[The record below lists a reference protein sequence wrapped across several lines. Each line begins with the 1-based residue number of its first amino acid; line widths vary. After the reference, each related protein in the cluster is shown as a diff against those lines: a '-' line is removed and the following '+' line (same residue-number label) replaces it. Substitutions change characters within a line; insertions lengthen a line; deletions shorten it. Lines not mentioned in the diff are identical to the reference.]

1 MGTTTRRLKKP
12 AHALM
17 AGSLLVGLL
26 SPAIGGSS
34 ASANGTAPAGEL
46 VTNEVQA
53 AAAAPGA
60 SAFTDFITVDGD
72 ALMEGDQPFRFAS
85 LNYPGGMRDS
95 EFSQED
101 AIRTIAAMGG
111 KVTRTYV
118 PPVKRYDN
126 ANASYALVK
135 GPDAEGVMQFNEEGF
150 RKLDHLLALANQYG
164 VRLIIPFVDQW
175 QWEGGIESYVNFR
188 YPGTISNDAANDPDA
203 WKFYTDPT
211 VISDFKQVIHYMM
224 NRVNTITG
232 VKYKED
238 KSILA
243 WETGNEL
250 GGYNQDKF
258 PQSWTTEIA
267 RYIQE
272 EENPSQLLLDG
283 RFAVN
288 AESLDDPNID
298 IVGNHFYTGNF
309 IDKINADQ
317 ASAEGKKPYILGEF
331 GLYTTGE
338 PVDQL
343 YNAALQ
349 NGTDGIMIW
358 SLRPHKD
365 DGGFFWHD
373 ENPGNW
379 ASYHWPGFAS
389 GNYYGEKDIIRTV
402 YKYAHYMNT
411 GDIGKTTPVPP
422 IPAPANA
429 PKLFPIESVAD
440 IRWLGSVGASG
451 YEVQRSVDGE
461 NWVSVTT
468 DFSDGGR
475 AGTPTFHDEK
485 AITGQTYQYRVR
497 GVNESG
503 VSDWSNIELTTAK
516 HVITDELS
524 LLYSEKEKRRTYAYD
539 HSSNVLTSS
548 PDGNERGYGYKA
560 YVSTPAAGTL
570 TYASPVPLSEVRMTS
585 TGTGTVKW
593 FASVDG
599 RQYAEVQP
607 ASEDGQL
614 VAKELPANTRYV
626 KFSIPG
632 GNTVQIDRIQLIY
645 NYDGTGYADVP
656 PLVRSGFIKDTAFAD
671 APVLR
676 TPNLT
681 VKSIQAGND
690 TVSALTKQGSGD
702 AELVY
707 KADGDINSYRVTT
720 YANTAEDIAFY
731 ASIDGVTYAKAAPTI
746 SRTALSGGWSQV
758 LYTDFAVPAGARYV
772 KLVYPAAAGEQSPAV
787 ARFELGYGSSMIP
800 PTDKPPVNVLEDG
813 EYDYGQN
820 ESIQAR
826 YAKDAAGGD
835 IDLTLHA
842 LDTLVAANAKKG
854 TSSMQLAYDLGA
866 KDFAGL
872 TRPTGHADLSMFDAL
887 HAVVKGDGSGN
898 ELAIQLTT
906 ADGSTWEGRKLL
918 NGTNEE
924 TIEIKLSDFV
934 RASGEAAEP
943 DWRDVTAFGMYVV
956 RGEGAS
962 SASGTITLDNI
973 KLANASKLD
982 GFEGYG
988 GYNVLLQKA
997 FSRNAGG
1004 GAFAVS
1010 LDPEHRSEG
1019 GYGMRVDYNFAGP
1032 GYAGGS
1038 FNPDFLNLKGYDGF
1052 TFWFQPDGA
1061 GNELAIQFT
1070 DDAGKYWETKVVYK
1084 GNDARLMYVP
1094 FDAFR
1099 HPGWYSQDQTAR
1111 PDPSRNITAFSLYI
1125 GGGEGSLASS
1135 GTFYIDDI
1143 NGAKFMDELGA
1154 STVAIDKSAQSAT
1167 ALPITFRGTATGAK
1181 YVAIHA
1187 GKLLFH
1193 APVKPDGTWT
1203 YASDKL
1209 PNGEIAIKAAVEL
1222 FDGTVKSSDTHT
1234 LNVNVPN
1241 NPNTGGE
1248 PGPVLTNYVQNPG
1261 FEEAAD
1267 AGASPL
1273 APKHWTNTDA
1283 SGAEVTSGIAKI
1295 EAVSPRSGTYRLAH
1309 WNDVAYEVTTS
1320 QTARNLP
1327 DGIYELRAWTK
1338 SKGGQQIAEMTAAV
1352 PGGETKKIDI
1362 PAGEGTWAYLKLSGL
1377 TVRGGEL
1384 TLGFHSKDLGGN
1396 WIAVEDVELV
1406 KTGDINYAANG
1417 SFDEPIDAGVWPI
1430 LPKQWVNKDAG
1441 GADITNG
1448 IVKLEAAN
1456 THSGAYRLV
1465 HYHDAAYEA
1474 TTSQTVTN
1482 LPDGFYTLSAYTKS
1496 KGGQEK
1502 AELQA
1507 IVGETVRS
1515 AAIPAGEGAWVTT
1528 SLTNIEVRGGT
1539 LGIAIHSKDAAG
1551 NSWISVDDVTLT
1563 RTGSLADTA
1572 VTGVSLNKNALTL
1585 NVDASEQLTATIAP
1599 ANATNQGLTWSTSDA
1614 TVATV
1619 ANGLVTAKKAG
1630 TAVITV
1636 TTADG
1641 GKQASATVTV
1651 VSPTTGGGSGPVVA
1665 PPVTTD
1671 PNRVVEDGAIRLKA
1685 VGTGTEAV
1693 VILKTDEVKKALE
1706 QGKDSVLAIK
1716 VETGADAKS
1725 LTLRIPVGEFA
1736 KETDALAIRIE
1747 SGFGA
1752 VTVARDLFF
1761 QALAGSGAS
1770 EQMLELTMRTADP
1783 SGLPAETKAQLS
1795 GSTVYDYALRVN
1807 GQPVREF
1814 EGQPVQVAIPFKLQE
1829 GQNPNAVIVYYVD
1842 EAGKLTV
1849 VPAAHYD
1856 STSGQ
1861 AIFAAEHFSGY
1872 AAVYRAIQFTDG
1884 EQAPWAAESIQFLAA
1899 RDLVRGI
1906 GDGRF
1911 NPGGSVTRAEF
1922 VQMLVNA
1929 AGFQA
1934 KGAEAGADAGAVF
1947 SDVAESAWYYESVAA
1962 AKQLG
1967 LVKGRT
1973 DGSFGANERI
1983 TRQEMAVLL
1992 HRAAVVLEVKLAQ
2005 PEHTAA
2011 FLDADAISS
2020 FAREAAQAVQAA
2032 GLMQGVSGKFL
2043 PDQTA
2048 TRAESAVVVYRLF
2061 QLLNA

>member
-1 MGTTTRRLKKP
+1 MGTTTRKLKKP

-17 AGSLLVGLL
+17 ACSLLAGLL
-26 SPAIGGSS
+26 SPAIGVNP
-34 ASANGTAPAGEL
+34 AVANGPVPEGEPAA
-46 VTNEVQA
+46 NEVQA
-53 AAAAPGA
+53 AAQPAA
-60 SAFTDFITVDGD
+60 SVFSDFITVDGD

-85 LNYPGGMRDS
+85 LNYPGAMRDPA
-95 EFSQED
+95 FSQED
-101 AIRTIAAMGG
+101 ALRTIAAMGG

-203 WKFYTDPT
+203 WKFYTDPL

-224 NRVNTITG
+224 NRVNTVTG
-232 VKYKED
+232 VKYKD
-238 KSILA
+238 DPAILA

-272 EENPSQLLLDG
+272 DINPSQLLLDG
-283 RFAVN
+283 RFAVH
-288 AESLDDPNID
+288 AESLTDPNID
-298 IVGNHFYTGNF
+298 IVGNHFYTGSF

-365 DGGFFWHD
+365 DGGFYWHD

-411 GDIGKTTPVPP
+411 GDTAKTTPVPP

-429 PKLFPIESVAD
+429 PVLFPIESVAD

-461 NWVSVTT
+461 NWISVTT

-485 AITGQTYQYRVR
+485 AITGQAYQYRVR
-497 GVNESG
+497 GVNETG
-503 VSDWSNIELTTAK
+503 VSDWSNVVPTTAK

-524 LLYSEKEKRRTYAYD
+524 LLYSEKEKRRTFAYD

-570 TYASPVPLSEVRMTS
+570 TYASPVPLSEVRMAAAGS
-585 TGTGTVKW
+585 GAVKW
-593 FASVDG
+593 FASEDG
-599 RQYAEVQP
+599 RQYEEIQP
-607 ASEDGQL
+607 AEQDGQL
-614 VAKELPANTRYV
+614 VAEELPANTRYV

-632 GNTVQIDRIQLIY
+632 GNSVQIDCIQLLY
-645 NYDGTGYADVP
+645 DYDGTGYEAVP
-656 PLVRSGFIKDTAFAD
+656 PLVRSGFIKDTAFED
-671 APVLR
+671 APVAR
-676 TPNLT
+676 TSNLS
-681 VKSIQAGND
+681 VESIQAGEE
-690 TVSALTKQGSGD
+690 TVNALTKQASGD

-707 KADGDINSYRVTT
+707 KADGDINSYRVTA
-720 YANTAEDIAFY
+720 YANTAEEIEFH
-731 ASIDGVTYAKAAPTI
+731 ASIDGVTYTKATPTV
-746 SRTALSGGWSQV
+746 SRAALSGGWSKV
-758 LYTDFAVPAGARYV
+758 VYTDFAVPAGARYV
-772 KLVYPAAAGEQSPAV
+772 KLVYPAAADEQSPAV

-800 PTDKPPVNVLEDG
+800 PTDKPPANVLEDG

-826 YAKDAAGGD
+826 YEKDAEGGD
-835 IDLTLHA
+835 IAVTLLA

-854 TSSMQLAYDLGA
+854 TSSMQLAYDLGEE
-866 KDFAGL
+866 DFAGL
-872 TRPTGHADLSMFDAL
+872 TRSTGHADLSMFDAL
-887 HAVVKGDGSGN
+887 HAVVAGDGSGN
-898 ELAIQLTT
+898 TLAIRLTT
-906 ADGSTWEGRKLL
+906 ADGGTWEGRKTLS
-918 NGTNEE
+918 GTSEE
-924 TIEIKLSDFV
+924 TIEIKLTDFV
-934 RASGEAAEP
+934 RVSGEAAEP
-943 DWRDVTAFGMYVV
+943 NWRDVTAFGMYVA
-956 RGEGAS
+956 RGESATSAGGA
-962 SASGTITLDNI
+962 ITLDNV

-1010 LDPEHRSEG
+1010 LDAEHRSEG
-1019 GYGMRVDYNFAGP
+1019 NYGMRVDYNFAGP

-1111 PDPSRNITAFSLYI
+1111 PDANRNIVAFSLYI

-1135 GTFYIDDI
+1135 GTFYVDDI
-1143 NGAKFMDELGA
+1143 NGAQFMEELGE
-1154 STVAIDKSAQSAT
+1154 STVVIDKSVQSAT
-1167 ALPITFRGTATGAK
+1167 ALPVTIHGTATGAK

-1187 GKLLFH
+1187 GDLVFH
-1193 APVKPDGTWT
+1193 TPVKPDGTWT

-1209 PNGEIAIKAAVEL
+1209 PNGDIAIKAAVEL
-1222 FDGTVKSSDTHT
+1222 FDGTALSSDTHT
-1234 LNVNVPN
+1234 LSVNVPN

-1261 FEEAAD
+1261 FEEAVD
-1267 AGASPL
+1267 ANASPAL
-1273 APKHWTNTDA
+1273 PKHWTNKDA
-1283 SGAEVTSGIAKI
+1283 EGAEVTSGIAKI
-1295 EAVSPRSGTYRLAH
+1295 EAVSPRSGTHRLAH

-1320 QTARNLP
+1320 QTVSNLP

-1338 SKGGQQIAEMTAAV
+1338 SKGGQQIAEMTATA

-1362 PAGEGTWAYLKLSGL
+1362 PAGEGTWAYLKLSDL

-1384 TLGFHSKDLGGN
+1384 AVGFHSKDLGGN

-1406 KTGDINYAANG
+1406 KTGDINYAANP
-1417 SFDEPIDAGVWPI
+1417 SFDEPVDAGVWPI
-1430 LPKQWVNKDAG
+1430 LPKQWVNKDAS
-1441 GADITNG
+1441 GADIANG

-1465 HYHDAAYEA
+1465 HYNAAAYEA

-1482 LPDGFYTLSAYTKS
+1482 LPDGVYTLSAYTKS

-1507 IVGETVRS
+1507 IVGESVRS

-1528 SLTNIEVRGGT
+1528 SVTNIEVRGGELT
-1539 LGIAIHSKDAAG
+1539 IAIHSKDATG
-1551 NSWISVDDVTLT
+1551 NTWISVDDVTLV
-1563 RTGSLADTA
+1563 RSGNLAVTA
-1572 VTGVSLNKNALTL
+1572 VAGVSLNKNASTL
-1585 NVDASEQLTATIAP
+1585 DVGASVQLTATITP
-1599 ANATNQGLTWSTSDA
+1599 ANATNKDVTWSSSDA
-1614 TVATV
+1614 TVASI
-1619 ANGLVTAKKAG
+1619 ADGLVTAKKAG

-1651 VSPTTGGGSGPVVA
+1651 VSPTTGGGSGAVVT

-1671 PNRVVEDGAIRLKA
+1671 PNRVVEGGDIRLKA
-1685 VGTGTEAV
+1685 AGTGAEAV
-1693 VILKTDEVKKALE
+1693 VTVKTDEVKKALE
-1706 QGKDSVLAIK
+1706 QDKDGVLAIK
-1716 VETGADAKS
+1716 VEIGADAK
-1725 LTLRIPVGEFA
+1725 TLKVSIPVGAFGNDADA
-1736 KETDALAIRIE
+1736 KSIRIE
-1747 SGFGA
+1747 SGLGA

-1761 QALAGSGAS
+1761 QALAGSGAT
-1770 EQMLELTMRTADP
+1770 EQTLELTIKAIDP
-1783 SGLPAETKAQLS
+1783 SGLPSDTQAQLS
-1795 GSTVYDYALRVN
+1795 GSTVYDFALRVN
-1807 GQPVREF
+1807 GKPVHEF
-1814 EGQPVQVAIPFKLQE
+1814 EGRQVQVAIPYKLQE
-1829 GQNPNAVIVYYVD
+1829 GKNTNAVIVYYVD
-1842 EAGKLTV
+1842 EAGKLTI
-1849 VPAAHYD
+1849 VPGARYE
-1856 STSGQ
+1856 SVSGQ
-1861 AIFAAEHFSGY
+1861 AVFAAEHFSGY
-1872 AAVYRAIQFTDG
+1872 AAAYRAIAFDDASS
-1884 EQAPWAAESIQFLAA
+1884 APWAADAIQFLAA
-1899 RDLVRGI
+1899 RDIVRGV
-1906 GDGRF
+1906 GEGRF
-1911 NPGGSVTRAEF
+1911 NPDGSVTRAEF
-1922 VQMLVNA
+1922 VQMLMNA
-1929 AGFQA
+1929 ASFETKGGEGGA
-1934 KGAEAGADAGAVF
+1934 GAEPAF
-1947 SDVAESAWYYESVAA
+1947 TDVAVSAWYYESVTA

-1967 LVKGRT
+1967 LVKGRA
-1973 DGSFGANERI
+1973 DGSFGADERI
-1983 TRQEMAVLL
+1983 TRQEMAVML
-1992 HRAAVVLEVKLAQ
+1992 HRAAGLLDVELAQ
-2005 PEHTAA
+2005 PEQTAA
-2011 FLDADAISS
+2011 FLDADAIAG

-2032 GLMQGVSGKFL
+2032 GLMQGASGKFL
-2043 PDQTA
+2043 PDNAA

-2061 QLLNA
+2061 QSLHP

>member
-1 MGTTTRRLKKP
+1 
-12 AHALM
+12 M
-17 AGSLLVGLL
+17 ACSLLVGLL
-26 SPAIGGSS
+26 SPAIGGQP
-34 ASANGTAPAGEL
+34 AAANGTISEGDPAS
-46 VTNEVQA
+46 NEVQA
-53 AAAAPGA
+53 AAASPGA
-60 SAFTDFITVDGD
+60 SVFTDFITVDGD
-72 ALMEGDQPFRFAS
+72 ALMEGDKPFRFAS
-85 LNYPGGMRDS
+85 LNYPGGMRDP

-203 WKFYTDPT
+203 WKFYTDPL

-224 NRVNTITG
+224 NRVNTVTG

-238 KSILA
+238 KAILA

-272 EENPSQLLLDG
+272 EEKPSQLLLDG
-283 RFAVN
+283 RFAVHPDSV
-288 AESLDDPNID
+288 ADPNID

-317 ASAEGKKPYILGEF
+317 ASAVNKKPYILGEF

-365 DGGFFWHD
+365 DGGFYWHD

-422 IPAPANA
+422 ILKPANA
-429 PKLFPIESVAD
+429 PVLFPIESVAD

-485 AITGQTYQYRVR
+485 AITGQAYQYRVR

-503 VSDWSNIELTTAK
+503 VSDWSNVELTTAK

-524 LLYSEKEKRRTYAYD
+524 LLYSEKEKRRIYAYD

-548 PDGNERGYGYKA
+548 PDGNERGIGYKA
-560 YVSTPAAGTL
+560 YVSTPASGTL
-570 TYASPVPLSEVRMTS
+570 TYASPVPLNEIRMSVAGSGKVQWFVSE
-585 TGTGTVKW
+585 
-593 FASVDG
+593 DG
-599 RQYAEVQP
+599 RQYTEVQ
-607 ASEDGQL
+607 ASEQDGQL

-632 GNTVQIDRIQLIY
+632 ANTVQIDRIQLLY
-645 NYDGTGYADVP
+645 NYDGTGYVAVP
-656 PLVRSGFIKDTAFAD
+656 PLVRSGFIKDATFTD
-671 APVLR
+671 APVSR
-676 TPNLT
+676 TANLA
-681 VKSIQAGND
+681 VQSIQAGD
-690 TVSALTKQGSGD
+690 EAVEALTKQSGGD
-702 AELVY
+702 AEVVY
-707 KADGDINSYRVTT
+707 KADGDINSYRVTA
-720 YANTAEDIAFY
+720 YANTAEDIEFY
-731 ASIDGVTYAKAAPTI
+731 ASIDGVTYTKAAPTE
-746 SRTALSGGWSQV
+746 SRTALSDGWSKV
-758 LYTDFAVPAGARYV
+758 IYTDFAVPAGARYV

-826 YAKDAAGGD
+826 YEKDAAGGD
-835 IDLTLHA
+835 IEVTLLA
-842 LDTLVAANAKKG
+842 LDTLAAANVKKG
-854 TSSMQLAYDLGA
+854 TSSMQLAYDLGE
-866 KDFAGL
+866 KEFAGL
-872 TRPTGHADLSMFDAL
+872 TRSTGHADLSIFDAL
-887 HAVVKGDGSGN
+887 HAVVKSDGSGN
-898 ELAIQLTT
+898 ALAIRLTT
-906 ADGSTWEGRKLL
+906 ADGGVWEGRKALT
-918 NGTNEE
+918 GTNEE
-924 TIEIKLSDFV
+924 TIEIKLSDFA
-934 RASGEAAEP
+934 RAGGEPGTP
-943 DWRDVTAFGMYVV
+943 DWSDVTAFGIYVV

-962 SASGTITLDNI
+962 AASGTVTLDNI

-997 FSRNAGG
+997 FARNAGG

-1010 LDPEHRSEG
+1010 LDADHRSEG
-1019 GYGMRVDYNFAGP
+1019 NYGMRVDYNFAGP

-1070 DDAGKYWETKVVYK
+1070 DADGKYWETKVVYK

-1099 HPGWYSQDQTAR
+1099 HPSWYSQDQTAR
-1111 PDPSRNITAFSLYI
+1111 PDPNRNITAFSLYI
-1125 GGGEGSLASS
+1125 GGSEGSLASS
-1135 GTFYIDDI
+1135 GTFYVDDM
-1143 NGAKFMDELGA
+1143 NGASFMDELGE
-1154 STVAIDKSAQSAT
+1154 SSVVIDTTAQTAT
-1167 ALPITFRGTATGAK
+1167 ALPVTLKGTATGAK

-1187 GKLLFH
+1187 GELVFH

-1209 PNGEIAIKAAVEL
+1209 PNGEIEIQAAVEL
-1222 FDGTVKSSDTHT
+1222 YDGTAMSSDTFT

-1261 FEEAAD
+1261 FEEPVD
-1267 AGASPL
+1267 ASGSPL
-1273 APKHWTNTDA
+1273 LPKHWTNKDA
-1283 SGAEVTSGIAKI
+1283 AGADVTSGIAKI
-1295 EAVSPRSGTYRLAH
+1295 EAVSPRSGSYRLAH
-1309 WNDVAYEVTTS
+1309 WNDVPYEVTTE
-1320 QTARNLP
+1320 QTTHNLP

-1338 SKGGQQIAEMTAAV
+1338 NKGGQQIAEMTAAV

-1362 PAGEGTWAYLKLSGL
+1362 PAGEGTWAYVKLSDL

-1384 TLGFHSKDLGGN
+1384 TIGFHSKDLGGN

-1430 LPKQWVNKDAG
+1430 LPKQWANKDAS

-1482 LPDGFYTLSAYTKS
+1482 LPDGVYTLSASTKS

-1515 AAIPAGEGAWVTT
+1515 AAIPAGEGAWATT
-1528 SLTNIEVRGGT
+1528 AVPNIEVRGGT
-1539 LGIAIHSKDAAG
+1539 LTIAIHSKDAAG
-1551 NSWISVDDVTLT
+1551 NTWISVDDLTLV
-1563 RTGSLADTA
+1563 RSGSLADTA

-1585 NVDASEQLTATIAP
+1585 NVGASEQLTAAVAP
-1599 ANATNQGLTWSTSDA
+1599 ANATNKGITWSTSDA
-1614 TVATV
+1614 AVASV
-1619 ANGLVTAKKAG
+1619 ADGLVTAKKAG

-1641 GKQASATVTV
+1641 AKQASATVTV
-1651 VSPTTGGGSGPVVA
+1651 AAPTSGGGTGPVVA
-1665 PPVTTD
+1665 PPAATD
-1671 PNRVVEDGAIRLKA
+1671 PNRVVEGGDIRLKA
-1685 VGTGTEAV
+1685 VGTGTETV
-1693 VILKTDEVKKALE
+1693 VTVKNDEVKKALE
-1706 QGKDSVLAIK
+1706 QAKDGVLAIN
-1716 VETGADAKS
+1716 VETGAETKA
-1725 LTLRIPVGEFA
+1725 LTLRIPVGAFA
-1736 KETDALAIRIE
+1736 NAAATKEIQVET
-1747 SGFGA
+1747 GFGT
-1752 VTVARDLFF
+1752 VTVARELFL
-1761 QALAGSGAS
+1761 QATAGGGTA
-1770 EQMLELTMRTADP
+1770 EQTLELSIQAVDP
-1783 SGLPAETKAQLS
+1783 SGLPADTQARLS
-1795 GSTVYDYALRVN
+1795 GSKVVDFSLSVN
-1807 GQPVREF
+1807 GKPVREF
-1814 EGQPVQVAIPFKLQE
+1814 DGQQVQVALPFMLQN
-1829 GQNPNAVIVYYVD
+1829 GQHPNGVIVYYVS
-1842 EAGKLTV
+1842 EAGKLEI
-1849 VPAAHYD
+1849 VPGARFETA
-1856 STSGQ
+1856 TGQ
-1861 AIFAAEHFSGY
+1861 AVFTAGHFSGY
-1872 AAVYRAIQFTDG
+1872 AAVYRDVKFADS
-1884 EQAPWAAESIQFLAA
+1884 ERSPWASEAIQFLAA
-1899 RDLVRGI
+1899 RDIVRGV
-1906 GDGRF
+1906 GEGQF
-1911 NPGGSVTRAEF
+1911 NPAGSVTRAEF
-1922 VQMLVNA
+1922 VQMLMNA
-1929 AGFQA
+1929 VASDA
-1934 KGAEAGADAGAVF
+1934 KEAGTGSAF
-1947 SDVAESAWYYESVAA
+1947 SDVTESAWYYESVAA

-1967 LVKGRT
+1967 LVKGRA
-1973 DGSFGANERI
+1973 DGSFGANDRI
-1983 TRQEMAVLL
+1983 TRAEMAVLI
-1992 HRAAVVLEVKLAQ
+1992 HRAALLLKTELTQ
-2005 PEHTAA
+2005 LDTTAA
-2011 FLDADAISS
+2011 FQDQDAIAG

-2032 GLMQGVSGKFL
+2032 GLMQGTGGKFL
-2043 PDQTA
+2043 PDNTA

-2061 QLLNA
+2061 NLLNS